1 MNTQTIPSLTQEYDR
16 WLRNNYILETVY
28 QQYNEAF
35 GTPHQ
40 WKAALENAL
49 MYTALE
55 QKEYNPDL
63 VSELTPT
70 RLLHGLHC
78 VDLSLEGNEQG
89 IHTLHRSIENA
100 SKAYQASPQKNHL
113 SWNSDEFKYGAF
125 SLQRNSYLDK
135 AFKTIAKVEGDDKAA
150 EKLLIASLRYASIF
164 AETRHIGPPQS
175 VYNDFYDWGVRN
187 EGFASPFNAR
197 LLDKKNAKFYSLFPD
212 TDKPFGSGGS
222 FFHLSEPVNE
232 GHWSLD
238 PPFLPEIMR
247 RVDSRIKEWRQ
258 RFPQIAILYIIP
270 QSHTPA
276 FPPDETVTLQ
286 ANQHYYEG
294 LDGKKHP
301 LPVNVCV
308 HRYGRLDGFEPQ
320 KIIKGY
326 EKE

>member
-1 MNTQTIPSLTQEYDR
+1 MNSQTSHTLSREYDR
-16 WLRNNYILETVY
+16 WLRNNYILENVY
-28 QQYNEAF
+28 QQYDGAL

-63 VSELTPT
+63 ISELTPT
-70 RLLHGLHC
+70 RLLHGLSC
-78 VDLSLEGNEQG
+78 VDLELEGNEQG
-89 IHTLHRSIENA
+89 LHTLHRSIENVF
-100 SKAYQASPQKNHL
+100 KAYQPSNKENHL
-113 SWNSDEFKYGAF
+113 SWNRDKFTYGIY
-125 SLQRNSYLDK
+125 SLQRNSYIDK
-135 AFKTIAKVEGDDKAA
+135 AFQTIAKVEGDEKAA
-150 EKLLIASLRYASIF
+150 EKLLTASLRYASIF

-175 VYNDFYDWGVRN
+175 VYNDFYDWGVQN

-197 LLDKKNAKFYSLFPD
+197 LLGKNNAKFYSLFPD

-222 FFHLSEPVNE
+222 FFHLSEPVNK

-247 RVDSRIKEWRQ
+247 RVDSKIKEWRQ
-258 RFPQIAILYIIP
+258 KFPEMAILYIIP
-270 QSHTPA
+270 ETHTPG
-276 FPPDETVTLQ
+276 FSPDETVTLQ
-286 ANQHYYEG
+286 ADHHYYEG
-294 LDGKKHP
+294 LDGEKHP

-308 HRYGRLDGFEPQ
+308 HRYGLIDGFDPQ